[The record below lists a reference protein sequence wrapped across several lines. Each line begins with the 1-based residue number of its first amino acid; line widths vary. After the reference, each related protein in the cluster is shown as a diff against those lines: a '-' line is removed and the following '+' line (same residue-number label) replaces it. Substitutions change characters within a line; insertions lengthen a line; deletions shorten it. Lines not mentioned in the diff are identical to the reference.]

1 MIDQDH
7 LIEFLFASY
16 HDALQQLCMHCFNY
30 IEEYMP
36 YVDDCIQEVFLAA
49 WKKQDKLK
57 NHVNPYAWLANAC
70 KKECASLIRKKSVRE
85 SIVGKRIPFDDQM
98 ADTCLQDDIVRWLDA
113 FDAEQHLV
121 NLRSQLTESE
131 NRIYAESF
139 LQRKNASQIA
149 SEQHMTETAVYG
161 TIQRIRKKAC
171 RLLCLAIFFSI
182 GSLILVCHA
191 VIM

>member
-1 MIDQDH
+1 M
-7 LIEFLFASY
+7 
-16 HDALQQLCMHCFNY
+16 
-30 IEEYMP
+30 
-36 YVDDCIQEVFLAA
+36 
-49 WKKQDKLK
+49 
-57 NHVNPYAWLANAC
+57 
-70 KKECASLIRKKSVRE
+70 IRKKMVRE

-98 ADTCLQDDIVRWLDA
+98 TDTCLQDDIVRWLDA

-131 NRIYAESF
+131 NRIYAEYF

-171 RLLCLAIFFSI
+171 RLLCLAIFFFIRQSNSRLSCSHHVKGGTVNVWRWSI
-182 GSLILVCHA
+182 FLCGSNSQSH
-191 VIM
+191 